1 MNDIGKVA
9 VLMGGLSA
17 ERDVSLRSGAAVL
30 AALQRQN
37 VDAHG
42 VDVGRDIVPVLL
54 DGGFDCA
61 FIALHGRRGEDGV
74 IQGVLE
80 TLNIPYTGSGV
91 LGSALSMDK
100 VRSKQVWQA
109 AGLPTPAFAVLNND
123 SDWSAVVDELG
134 LPLAVKPV
142 HEGSSLGATCV
153 QRPEYLEPAW
163 RSAMKFDAAV
173 MAEPWVIGEEYTV
186 GILGDEALPVIR
198 LETSREFYD
207 YDAKYNADDTRY
219 HCPSG
224 LDAASEQQFQ
234 ALALRAFTILG
245 ASGWGRIDFM
255 LDKNGEPWLLEN
267 NTVPGLTDHSLVPM
281 AAQAAGIGFDE
292 LVLRILLA
300 ASASA
305 ASVEASVSDSAGE
318 AGHGC

>member
-1 MNDIGKVA
+1 MSPAFTVNPVDFGKVA

-17 ERDVSLRSGAAVL
+17 EREISLRSGASVL
-30 AALQRQN
+30 AALRRQEI
-37 VDAHG
+37 DAHG
-42 VDVGRDIVPVLL
+42 VDVGHDIVSVLL
-54 DGGFDCA
+54 EGQFDCA

-109 AGLPTPAFAVLNND
+109 VDLPTPAFAVLNDD
-123 SDWSAVVDELG
+123 SDWSAVVNVLG

-142 HEGSSLGATCV
+142 HEGSSLGAARV
-153 QRPEYLEPAW
+153 EHLEHLEPAW
-163 RSAMKFDAAV
+163 RDAVEFDAAV
-173 MAEPWVIGEEYTV
+173 MVEPWVIGEEYTV

-207 YDAKYNADDTRY
+207 YEAKYNADDTRY

-224 LDAASEQQFQ
+224 LPIAAEQQLQ
-234 ALALRAFTILG
+234 ALALKAFTALG

-255 LDKNGEPWLLEN
+255 LDKDGESWLLEN

-292 LVLRILLA
+292 LVLRIL
-300 ASASA
+300 
-305 ASVEASVSDSAGE
+305 SVPNETGNTGDV
-318 AGHGC
+318 GHGC